1 MGLWS
6 WKTKNYLFPPIL
18 WTVLF
23 FIGTG
28 FFSFFAGR
36 IFLWAGLRFFT
47 FTRFTG
53 ILFIATGFTFPT
65 TGLTIFFTAI

>member
-1 MGLWS
+1 MDLWS
-6 WKTKNYLFPPIL
+6 WKKKNYLFPPTL
-18 WTVLF
+18 WAVLF

-36 IFLWAGLRFFT
+36 IFFWTGLRFFT
-47 FTRFTG
+47 ITRFTG
-53 ILFIATGFTFPT
+53 FLLIATGFTFPT